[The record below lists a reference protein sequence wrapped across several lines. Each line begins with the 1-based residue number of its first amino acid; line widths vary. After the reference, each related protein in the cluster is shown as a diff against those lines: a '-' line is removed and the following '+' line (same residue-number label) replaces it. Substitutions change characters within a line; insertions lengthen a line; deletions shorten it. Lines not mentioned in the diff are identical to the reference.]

1 MFIVLMVMGESLL
14 SIAASQSHSKIVHIL
29 INDLRTDIDFKIPMN
44 ECTTK
49 DTENEI
55 QINTPLIVAVTANP
69 VRFMTDGS
77 PVTLLSSDTLDTF
90 MEFIQVGIGL
100 NNVHEW
106 FKFGMICARRRI
118 ELYQHAVHIN
128 RQKCGWKTLM
138 IFKLCLLNAAHNSIG
153 DQESSL
159 CVFHQRYPP
168 LIDKKIEKVI

>member
-1 MFIVLMVMGESLL
+1 
-14 SIAASQSHSKIVHIL
+14 
-29 INDLRTDIDFKIPMN
+29 MN
-44 ECTTK
+44 ACTTK

-55 QINTPLIVAVTANP
+55 QIITPLIVAVTANP

-138 IFKLCLLNAAHNSIG
+138 IFKLCLLN
-153 DQESSL
+153 
-159 CVFHQRYPP
+159 
-168 LIDKKIEKVI
+168 LIAQGTNL